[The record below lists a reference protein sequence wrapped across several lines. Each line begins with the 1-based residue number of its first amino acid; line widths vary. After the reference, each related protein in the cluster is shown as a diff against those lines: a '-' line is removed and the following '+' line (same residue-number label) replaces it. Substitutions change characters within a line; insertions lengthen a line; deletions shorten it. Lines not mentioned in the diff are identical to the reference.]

1 MGLLQKSA
9 SSMKLIGFREEIVES
24 SDEIDLLKDL
34 IESFTDENISGFVYG
49 HARNY
54 GAYM

>member
-1 MGLLQKSA
+1 
-9 SSMKLIGFREEIVES
+9 MKLIGFGEEIVES